1 MDSVVRGALAQL
13 LSPYIIILMPTFLAK
28 TKNGLN
34 VYVDLQGSHAATHLA
49 DTPGLLE
56 LVKEALLTLAPSE
69 DDVYTEVD
77 LGRIIGTS
85 DLVETTKDDDVFYAK
100 RLNRTNYTRFV
111 RGREPVKT
119 SIITLVFH
127 RQNNG
132 YLLYSAW
139 VGWAAPPFP
148 QDEKETP
155 ESRGFWK
162 SHALVWGRQAIQ
174 QNTEQDE
181 WPWS

>member
-1 MDSVVRGALAQL
+1 MS
-13 LSPYIIILMPTFLAK
+13 IFLGK
-28 TKNGLN
+28 TKNDLN
-34 VYVDLQGSHAATHLA
+34 VYVDRHRSHAATHLA

-56 LVKEALLTLAPSE
+56 LVKEALLTLTPNE
-69 DDVYTEVD
+69 DNTYTEVD

-119 SIITLVFH
+119 SMVSIVLH
-127 RQNNG
+127 RQDDG

-148 QDEKETP
+148 HDEEETS
-155 ESRGFWK
+155 ESRDFWK
-162 SHALVWGRQAIQ
+162 SHALVWGRQAVQ
-174 QNTEQDE
+174 QNTERDD
-181 WPWS
+181 WPWN